1 MSGLSGSPPDEEAS
15 LTYGT
20 DIVSKVSH
28 RDFASHASTS
38 FLGLTTKRHLE
49 AHPSPDCLQ

>member
-15 LTYGT
+15 LTYGI
-20 DIVSKVSH
+20 DIVSKVSP